1 MKNIFFVDVDTQR
14 DLLQPDGSLYVPG
27 AERLLPKLRRL
38 FGFAKTHAVTI
49 LSTANAYDPHAFKSE
64 KFPPHCLRGTPG
76 QHKVDDTLMLHPLI
90 LENKPLDRSF
100 PDLVRK
106 HQQIIVEKQEFD
118 VFTNPSVEKLLRVL
132 PSNAILFGVP
142 IEYSVKLA
150 ALGLRR
156 LGFKTAVIQNVTLPL
171 RGRDAAAAESAMR
184 SAGVEFITLEILLG
198 AQTDD

>member
-14 DLLQPDGSLYVPG
+14 DLMQPDGSLYVPG

-38 FGFAKTHAVTI
+38 FSFAKTHAVTI
-49 LSTANAYDPHAFKSE
+49 LSTANACDPHAFTSG

-76 QHKVDDTLMLHPLI
+76 QHKVDDTLMLHPLV

-132 PSNAILFGVP
+132 PSNAIIFGVP
-142 IEYSVKLA
+142 TEYSVKLT
-150 ALGLRR
+150 ALGLRH
-156 LGFKTAVIQNVTLPL
+156 LGIKTALVQNMTLPL
-171 RGRDAAAAESAMR
+171 RGRDASAAESAMR
-184 SAGVEFITLEILLG
+184 SAGVEFITLEVLLG
-198 AQTDD
+198 VQTDD